1 MTTRVQI
8 QIKDNRS
15 IVWKKSFS
23 INYSDVNEL
32 VQKLNDIQKT
42 V

>member
-23 INYSDVNEL
+23 IDYSDINEL
-32 VQKLNDIQKT
+32 IQKLNDIRA
-42 V
+42 